1 MYSFDLYIL
10 VYLCKFTVTLYIQK
24 ISCQDVQTTV
34 TGGGRTRMIVLMA
47 VILGKGIVRY
57 EVS

>member
-24 ISCQDVQTTV
+24 ISCQDVQYYSNWRRSYKNDRFD
-34 TGGGRTRMIVLMA
+34 GSY
-47 VILGKGIVRY
+47 LGERDR
-57 EVS
+57 